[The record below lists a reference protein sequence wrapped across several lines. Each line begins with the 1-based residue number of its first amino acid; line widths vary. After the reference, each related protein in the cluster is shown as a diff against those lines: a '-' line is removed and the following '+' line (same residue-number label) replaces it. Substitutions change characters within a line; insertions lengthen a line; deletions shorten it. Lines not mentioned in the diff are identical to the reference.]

1 MPAYP
6 WLFKERSEFEV
17 LPARINAQRK
27 LGVPYPAMSSESV
40 MAAARAEAVTIVT
53 ELASKGAPIEPDK
66 KIVALIA
73 YLQRLG
79 KATDPSQ
86 AAAEPSTTSAF
97 NSNPAPNHVP

>member
-6 WLFKERSEFEV
+6 WLFKQRSEFEV

-40 MAAARAEAVTIVT
+40 IAAARAEAVTIAT

-79 KATDPSQ
+79 KVTDPSQ
-86 AAAEPSTTSAF
+86 AAVEPTTASAL
-97 NSNPAPNHVP
+97 NPNPAPNHVP